1 MARLPIET
9 GPQHAMSVPCRSI
22 RLAAALAIMETSR
35 INQHPVNSPGYPWKL
50 FWVLVVA
57 CLFGFAAALPY
68 VYALFPGMV
77 ASGPL
82 PMPLPVLVTVQLMQ
96 STIVFG
102 GIVALGILLAR
113 KAGIEAPILHGWLYR
128 TGGQFPAG
136 WLRMPLL
143 WGLAIGATVFLLYF
157 LIFLPLIPEW
167 PLHEEAALPVWKRFL
182 ICFYGAINIELLMRF
197 LFLSLFLW
205 LLKKITRATSPRPG
219 AGIFWTANAIVA
231 VIYAAGHLPA
241 AKSLMP
247 LTPVVLTAV
256 LLPTGIFALAFG
268 YLTWKR
274 GIEAAMLAHFSS
286 DFIAHVIGP
295 MILR

>member
-9 GPQHAMSVPCRSI
+9 GPQHAMSVPYRSMS
-22 RLAAALAIMETSR
+22 LAAAAMETSR
-35 INQHPVNSPGYPWKL
+35 FTQHPVNAPRYPWKL

-57 CLFGFAAALPY
+57 CLLGFAAALPY

-113 KAGIEAPILHGWLYR
+113 KAGIEAPILQGWLYR

-136 WLRMPLL
+136 WLRTPLL
-143 WGLAIGATVFLLYF
+143 WGLAIGVTVFLLYF
-157 LIFLPLIPEW
+157 LVFRPLIPEW
-167 PLHEEAALPVWKRFL
+167 PLRQEAALPVWTRVL

-197 LFLSLFLW
+197 FLLSLFLW
-205 LLKKITRATSPRPG
+205 LLKKITRGASPRPG
-219 AGIFWTANAIVA
+219 AVIFWTANFIVA
-231 VIYAAGHLPA
+231 LIYAAGHLPA

-247 LTPVVLTAV
+247 LTPIVLAAV
-256 LLPTGIFALAFG
+256 LLPTGVFALAFG

-295 MILR
+295 MILG